1 MDPLTNVTM
10 KHHSHKIIKPIWILP
25 TTLGGV
31 SNGGCTNLALSHRIR
46 HLPKCTGLCTDLPL
60 SHRICHFHFILIHF
74 PFLFFFFFLF
84 YSNYP
89 TKCTSL
95 FVPSPNFLEKG
106 IHLPFLYNSSR
117 TTHFCSMPLNLP
129 QPIPTKTTSST
140 NPHNFGFTS
149 TKFPNPI

>member
-60 SHRICHFHFILIHF
+60 SHRICHLPNQLHFSSN
-74 PFLFFFFFLF
+74 LFFTCLF
-84 YSNYP
+84 Y
-89 TKCTSL
+89 
-95 FVPSPNFLEKG
+95 
-106 IHLPFLYNSSR
+106 LPIE
-117 TTHFCSMPLNLP
+117 
-129 QPIPTKTTSST
+129 Q
-140 NPHNFGFTS
+140 
-149 TKFPNPI
+149 